1 MIVVEARVP
10 WRGADTPI
18 EGFGPGRVH
27 AQAEIDLCLKCPYE
41 KCISCLTGGKGTKRG
56 RPRKAKEDGA

>member
-1 MIVVEARVP
+1 MIVVQARVP

-27 AQAEIDLCLKCPYE
+27 AQAEIDLCLNCPYE
-41 KCISCLTGGKGTKRG
+41 KCISCLSSKKRKKRAGKR
-56 RPRKAKEDGA
+56 KEDGA